1 MKAKIIS
8 DLLLKVAGIM
18 ILILSIPNIHYYVLI
33 YSQFQEKTLPL
44 FLSTVI
50 APNII
55 PILLGIFLFTKPG
68 KITGKIV
75 ENSGDPI
82 NELQDFPYVKVEQLC
97 LAVIGYYLLATSS
110 AEIIFQIANFVQAKA
125 SIPYRSASPPSNSLI
140 FTPDFISIL
149 GQLGVSLWL
158 IFGAKGIVKTVTKFR
173 STT

>member
-1 MKAKIIS
+1 
-8 DLLLKVAGIM
+8 M

-55 PILLGIFLFTKPG
+55 PILLGIFFFTKPS
-68 KITGKIV
+68 KITSKIV
-75 ENSGDPI
+75 KNSDDSI
-82 NELQDFPYVKVEQLC
+82 DNLEDFSYVRIEQLC
-97 LAVIGYYLLATSS
+97 LSVIGYYLLATSS

-140 FTPDFISIL
+140 FTPDFIVIL
-149 GQLGVSLWL
+149 AQLGIALWL
-158 IFGAKGIVKTVTKFR
+158 IFGAKGIVKVVTKFR